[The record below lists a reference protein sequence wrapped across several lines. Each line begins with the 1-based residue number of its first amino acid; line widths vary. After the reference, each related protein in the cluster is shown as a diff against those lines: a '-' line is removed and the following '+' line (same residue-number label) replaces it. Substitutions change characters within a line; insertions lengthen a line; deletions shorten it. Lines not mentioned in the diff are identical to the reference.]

1 MRKKKE
7 RALIIP
13 EAPLKVGQMG
23 YAVLNLQIVLDDI
36 LKAKGRQNLVKLE
49 PAHFGPH
56 TERALRQ
63 FQDKYDLFVNGQ
75 YTPLTRLRIKEVLN
89 ADRGI

>member
-1 MRKKKE
+1 MHKE
-7 RALIIP
+7 DMIIP
-13 EAPLKVGQMG
+13 DAPLRSGQMG
-23 YAVLNLQIVLDDI
+23 YAVLNLQIVLDHI
-36 LKAKGRQNLVKLE
+36 LKAKGRKNLVKLE

-56 TERALRQ
+56 TEKELRR
-63 FQDKYDLFVNGQ
+63 FQDKYQLFVNGQ